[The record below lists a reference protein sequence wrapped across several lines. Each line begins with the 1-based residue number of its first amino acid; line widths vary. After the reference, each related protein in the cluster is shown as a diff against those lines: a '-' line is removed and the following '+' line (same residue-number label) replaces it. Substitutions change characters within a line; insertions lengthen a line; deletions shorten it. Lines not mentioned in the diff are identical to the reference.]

1 MKQCENTSDLWDV
14 RRSTNIA
21 ARLSTCAQT
30 WDLVIAGGGITG
42 AGIAREA
49 ARRGLRVLLV
59 ERQDFAWGTSSRS
72 SKMVHGGLRYIAQG
86 DIKTTL
92 HSVRERERLMREAP
106 GLVDQMP
113 YIMPHY
119 KGRFPGPKIFGLLLM
134 VYDFLAGKRY
144 RKFRNATELSKM
156 LPGLA
161 TEGLLGGTEFA
172 DAVTDDSRLVMRVL
186 HEAIRDGAEV
196 INYAAVAGVERID
209 GKVSA
214 VHITDELTGE
224 RITLSTNAVVN
235 ATGAW
240 ADVLRAQEGEQA
252 QIRPA
257 RGSHIVLS
265 AEKLPVPVS
274 LTVLHPQDQ
283 RPIFVYPWE
292 GRTVVGTTDLD
303 HPDTSN
309 TEASMTQQE
318 LDYLLALLAHQ
329 YPDAHITSND
339 VISSWAGVRPLVSS
353 GALNPSKEKRDHSIW
368 DDQGLVTVSGGK
380 LTTFRL
386 IALDV
391 LNTAKAYLPDMP
403 DQDDDAAVLAPAD
416 TSHPRFSV
424 LTPQQQRRLGGH
436 YGSDLNQLLA
446 EAEENELSEVPGSCA
461 LWAELRWAAAHESVV
476 HLDDLLLRRTRIGLL
491 VEDGGM
497 IFEDRIRAICQPL
510 LAWSDT
516 QWQQEAL
523 RYREI
528 WHQHYSLPVG
538 ETSTTVQPALVRTA

>member
-21 ARLSTCAQT
+21 ARLSTYAQT

-144 RKFRNATELSKM
+144 RKFHNATELSKM

-391 LNTAKAYLPDMP
+391 LDTAKTYLPDMP
-403 DQDDDAAVLAPAD
+403 NQDDDAAVLAPAD
-416 TSHPRFSV
+416 TSHPSFDG
-424 LTPQQQRRLGGH
+424 LTQQQQRRLSGH

-446 EAEENELSEVPGSCA
+446 EAGLDELSEIPGSCA
-461 LWAELRWAAAHESVV
+461 LWAELRWATAHESVV

-491 VEDGGM
+491 VEEGGM

-510 LAWSDT
+510 LAWSDV

-528 WHQHYSLPVG
+528 WRQHYSLPVA
-538 ETSTTVQPALVRTA
+538 ETSDTAQPTLVRTA